1 MSVDRE
7 RIQRAVTELLAAI
20 GEDPARE
27 GLLETPRR
35 VADMYAE
42 LFEVN
47 EADPGEH
54 LRVTFEA
61 GHDEMVMVRDIP
73 FTSLCEHHLV
83 PFVGVAHVAYVPSQ
97 EGRITGLSKMARLVE
112 GYARRLQ
119 VQERMTT
126 QIVDAMQR
134 ELDPRGTLVVIEAEH
149 FCMSMRGVKKAGSTT
164 VTSAVRG
171 LFRTDASARAE
182 ALNYIHQRR
191 STWR

>member
-1 MSVDRE
+1 MVDHARVQSL
-7 RIQRAVTELLAAI
+7 IKELLEAI
-20 GEDPARE
+20 GEDPNRD

-35 VADMYAE
+35 VADMYVE
-42 LFEVN
+42 LFEGL
-47 EADPGEH
+47 EEEPGDH
-54 LRVTFEA
+54 LKVTFEA

-83 PFVGVAHVAYVPSQ
+83 PFMGLAHVAYLPGP
-97 EGRITGLSKMARLVE
+97 EGRIAGLSKMARLVE

-126 QIVDAMQR
+126 QIVEAMER
-134 ELDPRGTLVVIEAEH
+134 ELQPRGSIVVLEAEH

-171 LFRTDASARAE
+171 VFRDDAAYRSE
-182 ALNYIHQRR
+182 ALQYIHQRR

>member
-1 MSVDRE
+1 MVDHARVQSL
-7 RIQRAVTELLAAI
+7 IKELLEAI
-20 GEDPARE
+20 GEDPNRD
-27 GLLETPRR
+27 GLLGTPRR
-35 VADMYAE
+35 VADMYVE
-42 LFEVN
+42 LFEGL
-47 EADPGEH
+47 EAEPGDH
-54 LRVTFEA
+54 LKVTFEA

-83 PFVGVAHVAYVPSQ
+83 PFMGLAHVAYLPGP
-97 EGRITGLSKMARLVE
+97 EGRIAGLSKMARLVE

-126 QIVDAMQR
+126 QIVEAMER
-134 ELDPRGTLVVIEAEH
+134 ELKPRGSIVVLEAEH

-171 LFRTDASARAE
+171 VFRDDAAYRAE
-182 ALNYIHQRR
+182 ALQYIHQRR

>member
-1 MSVDRE
+1 VVDHE
-7 RIQRAVTELLAAI
+7 RVKGLVRELLEAI
-20 GEDPARE
+20 GEDPDRE

-35 VADMYAE
+35 VADMYVE
-42 LFEVN
+42 LFEGI

-83 PFVGVAHVAYVPSQ
+83 PFVGVAHVAYLPGP
-97 EGRITGLSKMARLVE
+97 EGRITGLSKLARLVE
-112 GYARRLQ
+112 GFARRLQ

-126 QIVDAMQR
+126 EIVEAMEH
-134 ELDPRGTLVVIEAEH
+134 ELSPRGSIVVIEAEH
-149 FCMSMRGVKKAGSTT
+149 FCMSMRGVKKAGATT

-171 LFRTDASARAE
+171 AFRSDAASRAE
-182 ALNYIHQRR
+182 ALQYIHQRR
-191 STWR
+191 SSWR

>member
-1 MSVDRE
+1 VVDRE
-7 RIQRAVTELLAAI
+7 RVAQLIHELLEAI
-20 GEDPARE
+20 GEDPERE
-27 GLLETPRR
+27 GLLDTPRR
-35 VADMYAE
+35 VAHMYQE
-42 LFEVN
+42 LFEGL

-83 PFVGVAHVAYVPSQ
+83 PFTGLAHLAYLPGTD
-97 EGRITGLSKMARLVE
+97 GRITGLSKMARLVE
-112 GYARRLQ
+112 GFARRLQ

-126 QIVDAMQR
+126 EIVEAMER
-134 ELDPRGTLVVIEAEH
+134 ELTPRGSIVVIEAEH

-171 LFRTDASARAE
+171 VFRDDASYRAE
-182 ALNYIHQRR
+182 ALQYIHQRR

>member
-1 MSVDRE
+1 MVEHE
-7 RIQRAVTELLAAI
+7 RVKALVRELLEAI
-20 GEDPARE
+20 GEDPNRE

-35 VADMYAE
+35 VADMYVE
-42 LFEVN
+42 LFEGTEV
-47 EADPGEH
+47 DPGEH

-83 PFVGVAHVAYVPSQ
+83 PFVGLAHVAYLPGP
-97 EGRITGLSKMARLVE
+97 EGRITGLSKLARLVE

-126 QIVDAMQR
+126 EIVEAMER
-134 ELDPRGTLVVIEAEH
+134 ELKPRGSIVVIEAEH
-149 FCMSMRGVKKAGSTT
+149 FCMSMRGVKKAGATT

-171 LFRTDASARAE
+171 AFRSDASSRAE
-182 ALNYIHQRR
+182 ALQYIHQRR
-191 STWR
+191 SSWR

>member
-1 MSVDRE
+1 VVDHARV
-7 RIQRAVTELLAAI
+7 QDAVRELLVAI
-20 GEDPARE
+20 GEDPQRE

-35 VADMYAE
+35 VAEMYAE
-42 LFEVN
+42 LFTGIEG
-47 EADPGEH
+47 DPGEH
-54 LRVTFEA
+54 LRVSFEI

-83 PFVGVAHVAYVPSQ
+83 PFVGVAHVAYLPGE
-97 EGRITGLSKMARLVE
+97 EGRITGLSKLARVVE

-126 QIVDAMQR
+126 DIAEAMQR
-134 ELDPRGTLVVIEAEH
+134 ELQPRGSIVVIEAEH
-149 FCMSMRGVKKAGSTT
+149 FCMSMRGVKKDGMTT

-171 LFRTDASARAE
+171 IFRDDAKTRAE
-182 ALNYIHQRR
+182 ALEYIHQRR

>member
-1 MSVDRE
+1 MVDHE
-7 RIQRAVTELLAAI
+7 RVQSLVRELLEAI

-27 GLLETPRR
+27 GLVETPRR
-35 VADMYAE
+35 VADMYVE
-42 LFEVN
+42 LFQGN

-61 GHDEMVMVRDIP
+61 GHDEMVMVRDIA

-83 PFVGVAHVAYVPSQ
+83 PFVGLAHVAYLP
-97 EGRITGLSKMARLVE
+97 GPAGNITGLSKLARLVE

-126 QIVDAMQR
+126 DIVEAMER
-134 ELDPRGTLVVIEAEH
+134 ELKPRGSIVVIEAEH
-149 FCMSMRGVKKAGSTT
+149 FCMSMRGVKKAGTTT

-171 LFRTDASARAE
+171 SFRTDAASRAE
-182 ALNYIHQRR
+182 ALQFIHQRR
-191 STWR
+191 SAWR